1 MHKISILKKAI
12 SIFICFLLFL
22 PAISNLVVVISFKMN
37 QDYIA
42 KMLCEKKEE
51 KENTCNGHCHLKKEL
66 KKVSETENDSN
77 LPISY
82 KEKMELVF
90 IQPEFTFTFYNF
102 QTPKSSFS
110 FYIESKIPTQTNR
123 IFHPPLT

>member
-1 MHKISILKKAI
+1 M
-12 SIFICFLLFL
+12 
-22 PAISNLVVVISFKMN
+22 PAISNLVVVISFKIN

-42 KMLCEKKEE
+42 KTLCEKKEE

-77 LPISY
+77 LPITY

-90 IQPEFTFTFYNF
+90 IQPELTFSFIKF
-102 QTPKSSFS
+102 KTPRTSFS
-110 FYIESKIPTQTNR
+110 FYTESEIPTISHA
-123 IFHPPLT
+123 IFHPPLC